1 LTNGGR
7 SAKKERESGQGCHDN
22 DGQQNPIA
30 SAAGSTREI
39 QTIRTRHGG
48 TERSGGPQ
56 IAGLTGWA
64 KGLNQGLYTHPQHP
78 AITSQGAANKRPARE
93 FIPMTLLHCFDL
105 ASRQTHPLSGFLD

>member
-1 LTNGGR
+1 LPNGRR
-7 SAKKERESGQGCHDN
+7 SAKKERESGKGCHDD

-30 SAAGSTREI
+30 STAGRAREI
-39 QTIRTRHGG
+39 QTIRTRHWGAK
-48 TERSGGPQ
+48 RSCGPQ
-56 IAGLTGWA
+56 IAGFTGWA

-93 FIPMTLLHCFDL
+93 FIPMTLLHRFDL